1 MGMWHCFKDEHGELV
16 CIPLSLLVRPFIPPW
31 WWKAAP
37 GDPSPWKYVEH
48 AKLPPELQKDLA
60 TIALINELTST
71 LSGGRDKA
79 IKNGVEAALREVQL
93 PPGQTVSLNP
103 QPIPPGKGQP
113 KRPTKG
119 R

>member
-1 MGMWHCFKDEHGELV
+1 MGMWHCFKDEDGELV
-16 CIPLSLLVRPFIPPW
+16 CIPLYLIVRPFIRKW
-31 WWKAAP
+31 WWEEP

-79 IKNGVEAALREVQL
+79 IKNGVEAALREVRL

-103 QPIPPGKGQP
+103 QPIPPGKRKP
-113 KRPTKG
+113 KTKG